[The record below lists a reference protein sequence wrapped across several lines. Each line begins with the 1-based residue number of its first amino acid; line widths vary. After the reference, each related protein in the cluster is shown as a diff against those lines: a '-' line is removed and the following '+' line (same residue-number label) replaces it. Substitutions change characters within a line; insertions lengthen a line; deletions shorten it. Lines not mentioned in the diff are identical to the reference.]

1 MKALK
6 YAFEIKWPL
15 KILDVSNLKP
25 GNITMG
31 QPREVVLIGHD
42 MAENGYSSQIQKL
55 VTSIYSKRPN
65 SDVYSIDWS
74 ELVSFCITGVL
85 TEVDDGPV

>member
-1 MKALK
+1 M
-6 YAFEIKWPL
+6 
-15 KILDVSNLKP
+15 S
-25 GNITMG
+25 

-42 MAENGYSSQIQKL
+42 MSENGYSSQIQKL

-74 ELVSFCITGVL
+74 ELVSFLHNWCFNFKTLQIL
-85 TEVDDGPV
+85 SRLF